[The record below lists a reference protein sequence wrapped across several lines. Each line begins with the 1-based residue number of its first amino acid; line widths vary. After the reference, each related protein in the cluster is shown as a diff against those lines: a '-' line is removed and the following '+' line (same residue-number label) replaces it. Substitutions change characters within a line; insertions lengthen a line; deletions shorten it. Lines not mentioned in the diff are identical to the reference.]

1 VKHHLFFILLCCAMS
16 LRGQTDLETSSHF
29 MKDSM
34 HTVLLN
40 IRGNY
45 FFGSDAITNEFA
57 SHYYLGKFI
66 DDDLKNN
73 VSKNLSPMNHFGGQ
87 ALWDV
92 SLTFHPDTG
101 NNKVEAYIAYRS
113 RFHSSSGFPK
123 DFFEIFFRG
132 NKMFAGETAD
142 LSNFSFQQFSYKQFV
157 VGIGNEF
164 SISGNAK
171 LYVGANLAINRGNS
185 FLDVT
190 TKEATLYTAEDGEF
204 IYADLHASIQTDD
217 SSEQHPSN
225 LDGSGYS
232 GDFYIE
238 YETEKSLLSF
248 SVENYGSIQWN
259 KWSTT
264 VNLDSSFTFEGI
276 EVRDLFDIED
286 SVKIRGANLDSMFY
300 QNYVH
305 DRKEERVTTML
316 PMKISGFY
324 RLYINPNI
332 AATVGMDVLL
342 HTNASNR
349 YYAEV
354 AYKMNRTNQ
363 LGITVATGGYTTF
376 HMGLGIVHWFPW
388 NVKVEVGSHYLYPM
402 ITYKSGKSQGAYLS
416 LSKSF

>member
-1 VKHHLFFILLCCAMS
+1 MS

-34 HTVLLN
+34 HTALFN

-45 FFGSDAITNEFA
+45 FFGSDALTNEFA

-66 DDDLKNN
+66 DEDLKDN
-73 VSKNLSPMNHFGGQ
+73 VSKNLSSMNHFGGQ
-87 ALWDV
+87 ALWDL

-101 NNKVEAYIAYRS
+101 NNKVEAYVAYRS
-113 RFHSSSGFPK
+113 RVHSSSRFSK

-142 LSNFSFQQFSYKQFV
+142 LSDFSFQQFSYKQFV
-157 VGIGNEF
+157 VGLGNEF
-164 SISGNAK
+164 SLSGNNK
-171 LYVGANLAINRGNS
+171 LYIGANLAINRGVS
-185 FLDVT
+185 FLDVK
-190 TKEATLYTAEDGEF
+190 TKNATLYTAADGEYIF
-204 IYADLHASIQTDD
+204 ADLHASISTDD
-217 SSEQHPSN
+217 SSGQHPSK

-238 YETEKSLLSF
+238 YQTESSLLSF

-264 VNLDSSFTFEGI
+264 INLDSTFSFEGI
-276 EVRDLFDIED
+276 EVKDLFDLED

-324 RLYINPNI
+324 TLYFNNRIFS
-332 AATVGMDVLL
+332 ATVGMDVLL
-342 HTNASNR
+342 NANAGNR
-349 YYAEV
+349 YYAV
-354 AYKMNRTNQ
+354 LDYKINRSNQ
-363 LGITVATGGYTTF
+363 VGVNIATGGYTTF
-376 HMGLGIVHWFPW
+376 HMGLGLTHWFPW
-388 NVKVEVGSHYLYPM
+388 NVKLEVGSHYLYPM
-402 ITYKSGKSQGAYLS
+402 ITYKTGKSQGAYLS